1 MSDFETLEITQ
12 RQLMSMVDAAE
23 GASDFLFSPDNL
35 PSGKTHRRA
44 GQPGE
49 LFILLYARLMKR
61 CLYHSGNIIAKSI
74 ELLKSDKFS
83 RLEEASDGIY
93 PMQMVPN
100 PEILNFELEAF
111 LISAKIMYESKL
123 IEKLAENFPE
133 GVVEN
138 LRNCLITR
146 Y

>member
-83 RLEEASDGIY
+83 RLEEASD
-93 PMQMVPN
+93 PN